1 MNGLLSFQMDS
12 RRVWMF
18 PRNIRDIAPWKLYQI
33 INVLMQCD
41 DVNQYSGEEQK
52 MMYRLLEE
60 AGIKKKSD
68 LRDKNPGGMR
78 TYLAQLATLGLV
90 FRDEGRNSWQFT
102 IAGEMLA
109 NNEGNP
115 MEILQ
120 YQLLRH
126 QYPSAYGFGTQV
138 RIDPRMKVKPFMFLI
153 RLLHDERIDGYLT
166 NEDAVIPVV
175 YGHND
180 SCYEFVVEKILE
192 LRRKGDFNAVIE
204 NPELDFYTPKGSPD
218 KALGNMKDIA
228 NTAINYLKAAS
239 LVLDEKISGRK
250 THYIF
255 NMAYEKLYQ
264 QFLDEK
270 DNYIPI
276 SSKNESI
283 SFQRAY
289 GRYTRQKD
297 NRNLSE
303 FCQTKESPTE
313 KFATFKYIEYL
324 NDNLFEDDTAGFVAD
339 MVQQFGIPR
348 KDAMAAV
355 NKLSGK
361 KLSLQEN
368 TYLDYAFSGGQK
380 SNEFEKATKEILVR
394 LGFENSR
401 WIGRMQSKQNWRG
414 NFPDVFIQR
423 KGCNECGLAD
433 TKATSSY
440 SLGHAD
446 MLKMKETYVKSNEEL
461 SPGSHLVYF
470 IYIAGGFSGDINGS
484 LWQLTKATGVN
495 VSAIDARGLLMLLRK
510 NWSPEQI
517 EEKIFKSGEYIAYY
531 QIETM

>member
-1 MNGLLSFQMDS
+1 MNGLLSFHPDS

-18 PRNIRDIAPWKLYQI
+18 PRNIRDITPWKLYQI

-41 DVNQYSGEEQK
+41 DINQYSGEEQK
-52 MMYRLLEE
+52 MMYRLLEDV
-60 AGIKKKSD
+60 GIKKKSD

-90 FRDEGRNSWQFT
+90 YNDKERRTWQFT
-102 IAGEMLA
+102 IAGEMMA

-115 MEILQ
+115 LEILQ

-126 QYPSAYGFGTQV
+126 QYPSAYGVGPNV
-138 RIDPRMKVKPFMFLI
+138 GIDPRMKVKPFMFLI
-153 RLLHDERIDGYLT
+153 QLLHDDRIGRYLT

-180 SCYEFVVEKILE
+180 GCYEFVVEKILE
-192 LRRKGDFNAVIE
+192 LRSKGDFSLVIE

-239 LVLDEKISGRK
+239 LVLEDHSSFRK

-255 NMAYEKLYQ
+255 NSAYELLYQ
-264 QFLDEK
+264 QFQGEK
-270 DNYIPI
+270 DDYIPI
-276 SSKNESI
+276 SSKAESI

-289 GRYTRQKD
+289 GRYNRQKD
-297 NRNLSE
+297 NRNLSDSSH
-303 FCQTKESPTE
+303 TKDSPSE

-324 NDNLFEDDTAGFVAD
+324 NDNLFSDDTASFVAS
-339 MVQQFGIPR
+339 MAQYGIAQ

-368 TYLDYAFSGGQK
+368 TYLEYACSGGQK
-380 SNEFEKATKEILVR
+380 SDEFEKATTEIMVK
-394 LGFENSR
+394 LGFDKAR
-401 WIGRMQSKQNWRG
+401 WIGRMTSKQNWRG

-423 KGCNECGLAD
+423 AGRSGCGMAD

-440 SLGHAD
+440 SLGHSD
-446 MLKMKETYVKSNEEL
+446 MLKMKETYVKSNQEIC
-461 SPGSHLVYF
+461 PGSHLIYF
-470 IYIAGGFSGDINGS
+470 IYIAGGFAGRINES
-484 LWQLTKATGVN
+484 LEQLEKATGIK
-495 VSAIDARGLLMLLRK
+495 VSAIDAKGLLRLLER

-531 QIETM
+531 QIEMMK

>member
-1 MNGLLSFQMDS
+1 MNSLLSFQMDS

-18 PRNIRDIAPWKLYQI
+18 PRNMRDIAPWKLYQV

-41 DVNQYSGEEQK
+41 DIDQYSGEEQK

-78 TYLAQLATLGLV
+78 TYLAQLAALGLV
-90 FRDEGRNSWQFT
+90 FNDKEKKTWQFT
-102 IAGEMLA
+102 IAGEMMA
-109 NNEGNP
+109 NNDGNP
-115 MEILQ
+115 LEILQ

-126 QYPSAYGFGTQV
+126 QYPSAYGMGSQV
-138 RIDPRMKVKPFMFLI
+138 RIDPRVKVKPFMFLI
-153 RLLHDERIDGYLT
+153 QLLHDDRIGGYLT
-166 NEDAVIPVV
+166 NEDAVIPIV

-180 SCYEFVVEKILE
+180 GCYEYVVEKILE
-192 LRRKGDFNAVIE
+192 LRNKGDFSLVIE

-228 NTAINYLKAAS
+228 NTAINYMKAAA
-239 LVLDEKISGRK
+239 LVLEDHCSGRK
-250 THYIF
+250 THYYF
-255 NMAYEKLYQ
+255 NSAYEDLYQ
-264 QFLDEK
+264 RFLTEK
-270 DNYIPI
+270 DVFIPI
-276 SSKNESI
+276 DSPRDII

-289 GRYTRQKD
+289 GRYNRDKD
-297 NRNLSE
+297 NRNLTDSPKV
-303 FCQTKESPTE
+303 KESPTE

-324 NDNLFEDDTAGFVAD
+324 NDNLFCDDTASFVAD
-339 MVQQFGIPR
+339 MAHYGIEQ
-348 KDAMAAV
+348 KDAISAV

-368 TYLDYAFSGGQK
+368 TYLDYACSGGQK
-380 SNEFEKATKEILVR
+380 SDEFEKATKEIMVR
-394 LGFENSR
+394 LGFDGSR
-401 WIGRMQSKQNWRG
+401 WIGRMPSKQNWRG

-423 KGCNECGLAD
+423 KGHSECGMAD

-446 MLKMKETYVKSNEEL
+446 MLKMKDTYVNSHKEI
-461 SPGSHLVYF
+461 SPGSELIYF
-470 IYIAGGFSGDINGS
+470 LYIVGGFAGRIDES
-484 LWQLTKATGVN
+484 LNQLERATGIK
-495 VSAIDARGLLMLLRK
+495 VSAIDARGLLNLLEK
-510 NWSPEQI
+510 NWSPDQI

-531 QIETM
+531 QIELM